1 MKEILGIL
9 TENLT
14 LNKAIRLKNSSKKM
28 DSRFLRE
35 ILLPYTMVMGFLMI
49 VFFAA
54 LVIAM
59 HYDPNM
65 LDGKDMNEE
74 LGKTGALLIAFMI
87 GIVFGLLIRQ
97 SDLESAI
104 RRIVDPVINDA
115 IDNLAECEDE
125 NSSDN
130 QTETP
135 LESK

>member
-1 MKEILGIL
+1 MKEILDIL

-35 ILLPYTMVMGFLMI
+35 ILLPYAMVMAFFMI
-49 VFFAA
+49 VIFAV
-54 LVIAM
+54 LVIDM
-59 HYDPNM
+59 HYDPDV

-74 LGKTGALLIAFMI
+74 LGKAGALLIAVMI
-87 GIVFGLLIRQ
+87 GMVFGLLIRQ
-97 SDLESAI
+97 SDLESAV
-104 RRIVDPVINDA
+104 RRIVDPVIDDA

>member
-35 ILLPYTMVMGFLMI
+35 ILLPYTVVMGFLMI

-74 LGKTGALLIAFMI
+74 LGKTGALLIAFIIGMI
-87 GIVFGLLIRQ
+87 FGLLIRQ
-97 SDLESAI
+97 SDLESAV
-104 RRIVDPVINDA
+104 RWIVDPVIDDA
-115 IDNLAECEDE
+115 IDNLAECEEE

>member
-1 MKEILGIL
+1 MKEILEIL

-35 ILLPYTMVMGFLMI
+35 ILLPYTIVMAFFMI
-49 VFFAA
+49 VIFAA
-54 LVIAM
+54 LVIDM
-59 HYDPNM
+59 HYDPDV
-65 LDGKDMNEE
+65 LDGKDMDEE
-74 LGKTGALLIAFMI
+74 LGKIGALLIAVMI
-87 GIVFGLLIRQ
+87 GMVFGLLIRQ
-97 SDLESAI
+97 SDLESAV

-115 IDNLAECEDE
+115 IDNLAGCEDE

>member
-35 ILLPYTMVMGFLMI
+35 VLLPYTMEMALFMI
-49 VFFAA
+49 VVFAA
-54 LVIAM
+54 LVIDM
-59 HYDPNM
+59 HYDPNV
-65 LDGKDMNEE
+65 LDGKAMNEG
-74 LGKTGALLIAFMI
+74 LGKAGALLIALMI
-87 GIVFGLLIRQ
+87 GIVFGLLVRQ
-97 SDLESAI
+97 SELESAV

-115 IDNLAECEDE
+115 IDSLAECEDE

-130 QTETP
+130 ETETP

>member
-1 MKEILGIL
+1 MKEILEIL

-35 ILLPYTMVMGFLMI
+35 ILLPYIMVMAFFMI
-49 VFFAA
+49 VIFAV
-54 LVIAM
+54 LVIDM
-59 HYDPNM
+59 HYDPDV
-65 LDGKDMNEE
+65 LDGKDMDEE
-74 LGKTGALLIAFMI
+74 LGKVGALLIAVMI
-87 GIVFGLLIRQ
+87 GMVFGLLIRQ
-97 SDLESAI
+97 SDLESAV

-115 IDNLAECEDE
+115 IDNLAESEDE

>member
-1 MKEILGIL
+1 MKEILEIL

-35 ILLPYTMVMGFLMI
+35 VLLPYTMVIAFFMI
-49 VFFAA
+49 LIFAV
-54 LVIAM
+54 LVIDM
-59 HYDPNM
+59 HYDPDV

-74 LGKTGALLIAFMI
+74 LGKVGALLIAVMI
-87 GIVFGLLIRQ
+87 GMVFGLLIRQ
-97 SDLESAI
+97 SDLESAV
-104 RRIVDPVINDA
+104 RRIVDPVIDDA